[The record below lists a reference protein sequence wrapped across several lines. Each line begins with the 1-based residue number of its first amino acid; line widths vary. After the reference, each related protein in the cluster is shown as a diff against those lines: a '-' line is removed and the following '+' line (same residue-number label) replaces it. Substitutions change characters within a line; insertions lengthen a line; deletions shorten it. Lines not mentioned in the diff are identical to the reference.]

1 MSLIRRLQINDIE
14 IAKELFLFFQT
25 DDGIA
30 TPRVASSE
38 RLEELLADDNFCIL
52 VAFADGKLIGGLTA
66 YVLKM
71 YKRNSIK
78 VMLYEIG
85 VKPKYRRKGVG
96 RKLVENLKTLSAEQN
111 AEEILIPTT
120 ANNRNGKEFYKAT
133 GGILSAD
140 SVTYKYILEKNISH
154 DNLKV

>member
-1 MSLIRRLQINDIE
+1 MNLIRRLHINDLE

-30 TPRVASSE
+30 IPRIASSE
-38 RLEELLADDNFCIL
+38 RLEELLADDNFYIL
-52 VAFADGKLIGGLTA
+52 ATFTDGKFIGGLTA
-66 YVLKM
+66 YALKM
-71 YKRNSIK
+71 YKRNTIK
-78 VMLYEIG
+78 IILYEIG

-120 ANNRNGKEFYKAT
+120 DSNTNAKEFYKAT

-140 SVTYKYILEKNISH
+140 SVTYKYILEK
-154 DNLKV
+154 K